1 LWHKSPVLA
10 TIIVMRYFILLFL
23 ITFSACK
30 KTETEPELMASIA
43 EVQSQIEEMI
53 RPQQCATTA
62 SNCRIKDINSFGGCG
77 PTYVYNVNDVDPAK
91 LAGLFVKLEKLH
103 TEYFKMG
110 KNLSYCYRIVPNT
123 VYADDCKCKA
133 EFRIPEK

>member
-1 LWHKSPVLA
+1 
-10 TIIVMRYFILLFL
+10 MRYFILLFL

-53 RPQQCATTA
+53 RPRNCVN
-62 SNCRIKDINSFGGCG
+62 SVDHCRIRDINSGFGCG
-77 PTYVYNVNDVDPAK
+77 PTYVYNIKDVNASK
-91 LAGLFVKLEKLH
+91 LTSKFSELEKLH
-103 TEYFKMG
+103 KQYNDIR
-110 KNLSYCYRIVPNT
+110 KNLSACYRIVPNT
-123 VYADDCKCKA
+123 VYAEDCKCKA